1 MNNNPFI
8 CDLGSLMDIL
18 ARGGVAPETEDIP
31 VIRRPNVNVGTGP
44 GAKYPPIP
52 RNLADEIAARKAR
65 IKQEQDALAEM
76 EKQYEIERNKIKYVA
91 DDEKIQMTIPREKVV
106 KMIASLSKAI
116 QDAPQANTYKITINL

>member
-1 MNNNPFI
+1 MNNTPFL
-8 CDLGSLMDIL
+8 DLGSLMDIL

-31 VIRRPNVNVGTGP
+31 VIRRPNVNGTGP
-44 GAKYPPIP
+44 GSKLPPIP
-52 RNLADEIAARKAR
+52 RNSLADEIAARKAR

>member
-18 ARGGVAPETEDIP
+18 ARGGAAPETEDIP

-44 GAKYPPIP
+44 ISKCPPIP

-65 IKQEQDALAEM
+65 IKEEQDALAEM

>member
-1 MNNNPFI
+1 MNNTPFI
-8 CDLGSLMDIL
+8 DLGSLMDIL
-18 ARGGVAPETEDIP
+18 TRGSAAPETEDIP
-31 VIRRPNVNVGTGP
+31 VIRRPNVNGTGP
-44 GAKYPPIP
+44 GSKVPPIP
-52 RNLADEIAARKAR
+52 RNSLADEIAARKAR

>member
-1 MNNNPFI
+1 MNNTPFL
-8 CDLGSLMDIL
+8 DLGSLMDIL
-18 ARGGVAPETEDIP
+18 TRGGAVPETEDIP
-31 VIRRPNVNVGTGP
+31 VIRRPNVNGTGLCS
-44 GAKYPPIP
+44 KVPPIP
-52 RNLADEIAARKAR
+52 RNSLADEIAARKAR